1 MPLLSGL
8 GLAGPAGLNAYI
20 PLLVL
25 ALADRASDK
34 VTLGQPYD
42 FISSTWFI
50 FILLGLLLIEI
61 IVDKIPGFDHAND
74 LIQSVIRPA
83 SGAVLLMATTND
95 ENVINPVIA
104 MILGLGIAGGVHAV
118 KTVSRPA
125 VTLSTGGLGN
135 PIVSMLEDGIA
146 VIVSVLAILMP
157 ILAVILFI
165 VCAIFIYYSYRKVGN
180 LVRRARGP
188 SRRPTDPPTLR
199 Q

>member
-1 MPLLSGL
+1 MPFLSGL

-25 ALADRASDK
+25 ALSDRASDK
-34 VTLGQPYD
+34 VTLAQPYD

-50 FILLGLLLIEI
+50 LILLMLLLIEI

-104 MILGLGIAGGVHAV
+104 MILGLGVAGGVHAV

-125 VTLSTGGLGN
+125 VTISTGGLGN

-146 VIVSVLAILMP
+146 VIISVLAILLP

-165 VCAIFIYYSYRKVGN
+165 VLAVFIYYSYRTVGK
-180 LVRRARGP
+180 LVRRTKGP
-188 SRRPTDPPTLR
+188 PRSSTDPPTLR